1 MFSQY
6 SDTFQYT
13 VLRTFFTT
21 STYDINIQMMQS
33 TICKCSSPS
42 FQYSQYYLQ
51 HFDISDF
58 LRRSHISRNVH
69 AMFMRNGR
77 TLPLQPLKMNC
88 SIYNSELTV
97 YSKESTIMSER
108 ATAPASVP
116 TSDMATETAPEH
128 MPEPNAKLTTREKKW
143 IVYDVG
149 NSAFV
154 MLSTAVVPI
163 YANSL
168 LQSAGQSN
176 IVSTWGYAQTIASLI
191 IAVMMPVLGSMADV
205 QGMKVKFFT
214 GFFLTGV
221 VACCAMALPLSWLIF
236 LVVCILATVGL
247 NGSLTFYDSMLVDIT
262 SNERMDRVSSH
273 GFAWG
278 YIGSTIPF
286 IACIAL
292 IFGGPSLFG
301 WSTVACTRASFVITA
316 LWWVAFTIP
325 LLTSYKQVHYRA
337 TAGQTGEAI
346 RGTFAELGST
356 FRAIRKNKP
365 LWMFMIAFFFY
376 IDAVNTVISMSTSY
390 GTQLGIDSTH
400 LVMALLIT
408 QFVAFPSAIA
418 YGKLAGRFGAKTMI
432 TTAVIAYICIVLFA
446 AFFLR
451 SATEFWILAILVGLF
466 QGGIQAL
473 SRSYYGKII
482 PKNRA
487 NEYYGFYDIFG
498 KTASIIGTFL
508 VATTTSLTGNASVG
522 VLSIAILLIVALIFL
537 LLQKDP
543 TRK

>member
-1 MFSQY
+1 
-6 SDTFQYT
+6 
-13 VLRTFFTT
+13 
-21 STYDINIQMMQS
+21 
-33 TICKCSSPS
+33 
-42 FQYSQYYLQ
+42 
-51 HFDISDF
+51 
-58 LRRSHISRNVH
+58 
-69 AMFMRNGR
+69 
-77 TLPLQPLKMNC
+77 
-88 SIYNSELTV
+88 
-97 YSKESTIMSER
+97 MSER
-108 ATAPASVP
+108 ATAPASAP
-116 TSDMATETAPEH
+116 TSDMASETAPEH
-128 MPEPNAKLTTREKKW
+128 MPDPNAKLTTREKKW

-221 VACCAMALPLSWLIF
+221 VACCAMALPLSWLVF

-292 IFGGPSLFG
+292 IFGGPSLLG

-390 GTQLGIDSTH
+390 GTSAGHRLHASGNGAAGHAVRGIPERDRLWQACRSFRRENHDHHGCGRLYLHCAVRRVLLAFRNGILDS
-400 LVMALLIT
+400 
-408 QFVAFPSAIA
+408 
-418 YGKLAGRFGAKTMI
+418 
-432 TTAVIAYICIVLFA
+432 CD
-446 AFFLR
+446 
-451 SATEFWILAILVGLF
+451 
-466 QGGIQAL
+466 
-473 SRSYYGKII
+473 SRRPVPRRHS
-482 PKNRA
+482 
-487 NEYYGFYDIFG
+487 
-498 KTASIIGTFL
+498 
-508 VATTTSLTGNASVG
+508 G
-522 VLSIAILLIVALIFL
+522 VVALVLWQDHSKESCQRILRFL
-537 LLQKDP
+537 
-543 TRK
+543 

>member
-1 MFSQY
+1 
-6 SDTFQYT
+6 
-13 VLRTFFTT
+13 
-21 STYDINIQMMQS
+21 
-33 TICKCSSPS
+33 
-42 FQYSQYYLQ
+42 
-51 HFDISDF
+51 
-58 LRRSHISRNVH
+58 
-69 AMFMRNGR
+69 
-77 TLPLQPLKMNC
+77 
-88 SIYNSELTV
+88 
-97 YSKESTIMSER
+97 MSER
-108 ATAPASVP
+108 ATAP
-116 TSDMATETAPEH
+116 TTAPAATSAPTTSATSATSAENL
-128 MPEPNAKLTTREKKW
+128 PEPNEKLTTREKKW

-221 VACCAMALPLSWLIF
+221 VACCAMALPLSWLVF

-337 TAGQTGEAI
+337 TANQAGKAI
-346 RGTFAELGST
+346 RGTFHELRIT
-356 FRAIRKNKP
+356 FRAIRRNKP

-390 GTQLGIDSTH
+390 GTQLGIDSTQ
-400 LVMALLIT
+400 LVAALLVT
-408 QFVAFPSAIA
+408 QFVAFPCAII
-418 YGKLAGRFGAKTMI
+418 YGRLADRFGGKTMI
-432 TTAVIAYICIVLFA
+432 VAAVIAYLCIVFFA

-451 SATEFWILAILVGLF
+451 TATEFWILAILVGMF

-473 SRSYYGKII
+473 SRSYYGKLI
-482 PKNRA
+482 PKQHA
-487 NEYYGFYDIFG
+487 NEYYGFYDVFG
-498 KTASIIGTFL
+498 KTASVLGTFL
-508 VATTTSLTGNASVG
+508 VATTTSITGNASLG
-522 VLSIAILLIVALIFL
+522 VLSITILLALALGFL
-537 LLQKDP
+537 LAQKDP
-543 TRK
+543 TRG